1 MSYTNQHVATLS
13 CQSIAQDFG
22 LTVQNAWCYQK
33 RARTECANGN
43 EAVEFQPP
51 KRRGD
56 GQSTAS
62 PKPASPK
69 SASPKA
75 AANPLTVLDGKT
87 AVVMQLIAVNH
98 SVSANATALRAILEQ
113 GTSETSLLSAQQVQS
128 LMAWAGCKTLAER
141 REEFISKTRNRVY
154 EVDSLM
160 SQSRR
165 LAQAGFQIT
174 PPYPFLSMLD
184 LYQSCQSNSDLEL
197 DFYTAAQIEQVE
209 RSALFAM

>member
-1 MSYTNQHVATLS
+1 MFTNAQIAMMSTKGVAE
-13 CQSIAQDFG
+13 QYG
-22 LTVQNAWCYQK
+22 LTVQNAWCYQRNAK
-33 RARTECANGN
+33 TACANGN
-43 EAVEFQPP
+43 EDGEFQPP
-51 KRRGD
+51 KRRGE
-56 GQSTAS
+56 STAS
-62 PKPASPK
+62 PKPNASPK

-113 GTSETSLLSAQQVQS
+113 GTSETSLLSAQQLQA
-128 LMAWAGCKTLAER
+128 LMTWAGCKTLAER

-174 PPYPFLSMLD
+174 PPYPFLTMLD